1 MKNKERLFWIVLTF
15 LLSLATFY
23 PSQKVK
29 AISSEA
35 ERYLQIF
42 HEVAALIQ
50 TDFVETF
57 DEKKLYLG
65 AIRGVLNSL
74 GDPHSRFLDEE
85 EFKQLQEETRGTFG
99 GVGIEVTQADGA
111 IVVIAPIED
120 TPAMK
125 AGIQPQD
132 RIIEINGNSTEKMS
146 ISDAVKLMRGAVGSS
161 VHLKIKRKSLK
172 DPLNITLNRELI
184 RIQFIKSTFIPEKKL
199 GYLRLSQFMGKE
211 NTAQEYKRIIQD
223 FLNKGMKGLIVD
235 LRSNPGGLLDLAIDL
250 SDIFLPAG
258 KEIVSVRGRGGKL
271 EKVYNAS
278 HSEFKVLDIPLVVL
292 MNNGSASA
300 SEIFAG
306 AMQDHGRAK
315 IVGTQSFGK
324 GSVQH
329 IYPLSY
335 KTGIALTIQKYY
347 TPKGLSIHK
356 VGITPDEVVP
366 AINPE
371 EDEKTQIDKLL
382 KQNLLQEFVKEN
394 SSGYTPENI
403 QKWLDKLQ
411 SLDIK
416 IRPALAKYLL
426 KREYQL
432 TEKAPIYDLEFDPQ
446 LQRAIEILEASKVK

>member
-1 MKNKERLFWIVLTF
+1 MKNKERLFWLTLTLF
-15 LLSLATFY
+15 LSFVTFY
-23 PSQKVK
+23 PSQKAK

-35 ERYLQIF
+35 EKYLQIF
-42 HEVAALIQ
+42 HEVATLIQ
-50 TDFVETF
+50 TDFVEPF
-57 DEKKLYLG
+57 EEKKLYIG
-65 AIRGVLNSL
+65 AIRGLLTSL
-74 GDPHSRFLDEE
+74 GDPHSRFLDED

-99 GVGIEVTQADGA
+99 GIGIEVTQTDGA
-111 IVVIAPIED
+111 IVVVAPIED
-120 TPAMK
+120 TPAMR

-132 RIIEINGNSTEKMS
+132 RIIEINGNPTEKMS
-146 ISDAVKLMRGAVGSS
+146 ISDAVKLMRGAVGTSL
-161 VHLKIKRKSLK
+161 HLKIKRKSLK
-172 DPLNITLNRELI
+172 EPINITLNRELI
-184 RIQFIKSTFIPEKKL
+184 RIKFIKSALIPEKKL
-199 GYLRLSQFMGKE
+199 GYLRLTQFMGKE

-223 FLNKGMKGLIVD
+223 FQNSGIKGLIID

-347 TPKGLSIHK
+347 TPKGVSIHK
-356 VGITPDEVVP
+356 VGITPDEVVQ
-366 AINPE
+366 AIGSDE
-371 EDEKTQIDKLL
+371 EEKPQIDKLL
-382 KQNLLQEFVKEN
+382 KQNLVQEFVKEN
-394 SSGYTPENI
+394 PAGYTPENI
-403 QKWLDKLQ
+403 QKCLEKFQ
-411 SLDIK
+411 GMDIK
-416 IRPALAKYLL
+416 VKPTLAKYLL
-426 KREYQL
+426 QREYQL

-446 LQRAIEILEASKVK
+446 LQRAIEILEASKGE